1 MHLRWEVSIEV
12 NENWFIAAIG
22 DSSGCL
28 SAFLLMVLLVLYAVN
43 YGNVHDFT
51 VITGRNQAHVSIRKL
66 KRTFVS
72 YSKKKRS
79 RERKMWERR

>member
-1 MHLRWEVSIEV
+1 VHLRWEVSIEV
-12 NENWFIAAIG
+12 NENWFIAANG
-22 DSSGCL
+22 DPSGSL
-28 SAFLLMVLLVLYAVN
+28 SVFLLMVLLVLYAVN